1 MDYKA
6 LINKSIK
13 DLRKKLGLTQEQF
26 CEKIGISLQGLSNLE
41 RNRYQPTAETI
52 DKICKVFKIT
62 PNELLLEPNK
72 ESQDIIKNISILL
85 SNCPKTKLKK
95 IYTIIQTLVK
105 M

>member
-1 MDYKA
+1 MDYQA

-52 DKICKVFKIT
+52 DKIS
-62 PNELLLEPNK
+62 PELYLLLVVGLYNTY
-72 ESQDIIKNISILL
+72 L
-85 SNCPKTKLKK
+85 SNGVLHLLLLNMPSL
-95 IYTIIQTLVK
+95 
-105 M
+105 

>member
-1 MDYKA
+1 MNYQT
-6 LINKSIK
+6 LINKSIN
-13 DLRKKLGLTQEQF
+13 DLRKKHGLTQEQF

-72 ESQDIIKNISILL
+72 ENEDIIKNIITLL
-85 SNCPKTKLKK
+85 SNCTKTRLKK
-95 IYTIIQTLVK
+95 IYNVIEILVK
-105 M
+105 L

>member
-1 MDYKA
+1 MDYQA

-72 ESQDIIKNISILL
+72 ENEDIIKNITTLL
-85 SNCPKTKLKK
+85 SSCSKAKLKK
-95 IYTIIQTLVK
+95 IYSIIQILIK
-105 M
+105 L

>member
-1 MDYKA
+1 MDYQT

-13 DLRKKLGLTQEQF
+13 DLRKKHGLTQEQF

-72 ESQDIIKNISILL
+72 ENEDIIKNITTLL
-85 SNCPKTKLKK
+85 SSCSKAKLKK
-95 IYTIIQTLVK
+95 IYSIIQILIK
-105 M
+105 L